1 MTILKIGSKGETV
14 KQVQKALHLLP
25 DGIYGQLT
33 EEAVMDFQRENNLTI
48 DGKVGPAT
56 MAKLMVA
63 IASQHTIQ
71 PKKSKRMIDEII
83 VHCTATPEG
92 KDCTIHQIRASH
104 KKRGFSDI
112 GYHYVVF
119 RDGSIHEGRDV
130 NIVGAHCK
138 NHNAHSIGVSYVGG
152 LENKPGVAYEKLKAK
167 DTRTD
172 EQKASL
178 KALLKNLRVLYP
190 KAKIIGHRD
199 TSPDLNGDGMIE
211 PNEWIKAC
219 PSFDAKTEYS
229 HI

>member
-1 MTILKIGSKGETV
+1 MTILKIGSRGETV

-25 DGIYGQLT
+25 DGIFGKLT
-33 EEAVMDFQRENNLTI
+33 EEAVKDFQRENNLTI

-63 IASQHTIQ
+63 VTQQHAV
-71 PKKSKRMIDEII
+71 PKKSKRRIDEII

-92 KDCTIHQIRASH
+92 QDCTIPQIRASH

-119 RDGSIHEGRDV
+119 RDGTIHEGRDV

-167 DTRTD
+167 DTRTGD
-172 EQKASL
+172 QKASL

-190 KAKIIGHRD
+190 NAKIIGHRD
-199 TSPDLNGDGMIE
+199 TSPDLNGDGLIE

>member
-92 KDCTIHQIRASH
+92 QDCTIHQIRASH

-112 GYHYVVF
+112 GYHYIVF

-199 TSPDLNGDGMIE
+199 TSPDLNGNGMIE
-211 PNEWIKAC
+211 PNEWIKEC
-219 PSFDAKTEYS
+219 PSFDAKEYA

>member
-33 EEAVMDFQRENNLTI
+33 EEAVKDFQRENNLTI

-92 KDCTIHQIRASH
+92 HDCTIHQIRASH

-199 TSPDLNGDGMIE
+199 TSPDLNGDGLIE